1 MGLSS
6 GPCLF
11 LARFSRSARRE
22 APGILNDGLVK
33 SCLVSRE
40 LLLCQVDF
48 KVLSEGV
55 VAARCIP
62 YALGLVVAVKERK
75 DILRFFVT
83 VFPLGRFVVD
93 AVFGGFVD
101 GGKEGKGLLQESGS
115 VVVWITS
122 VEDVLDGVSGSFRV
136 STDVLEVCDLNI
148 VVG

>member
-1 MGLSS
+1 M
-6 GPCLF
+6 
-11 LARFSRSARRE
+11 
-22 APGILNDGLVK
+22 
-33 SCLVSRE
+33 SRE

-83 VFPLGRFVVD
+83 VFPLVRFVVD